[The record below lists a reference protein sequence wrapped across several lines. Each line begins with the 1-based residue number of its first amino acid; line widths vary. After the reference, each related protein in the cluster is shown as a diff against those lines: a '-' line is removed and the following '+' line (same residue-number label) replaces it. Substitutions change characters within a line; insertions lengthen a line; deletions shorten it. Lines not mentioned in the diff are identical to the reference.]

1 MTDRMSITSDEQPP
15 EINTN
20 VPQTARIW
28 NYWLGGKDNF
38 PVDRQVGDQIL
49 EAFPAIVENAR
60 ASRAFLAR
68 AVRYLAGEAGIRQ
81 FLDIGTGLPT
91 ANNTHQVAQAVA
103 PECRIV
109 YVDNDPIVLAHARAL
124 LTSTPEGATTYID
137 ADLRDPDTI
146 LQQVARTLDFTQP
159 IAIMLMGILGH
170 IADDNEA
177 RSIVKRLVDAVGSGS
192 YLTMNDGTDTSEE
205 VVEAAR
211 IWNQSANPTYHLRSP
226 DRIARFFDG
235 LELVEPGVVSPAMAS
250 RAQRVRLSRPR
261 SIRLVASRASRN
273 AVVTATTSGPIPAH
287 TGNRG
292 SLSSVRPRSGH
303 LKHTE

>member
-1 MTDRMSITSDEQPP
+1 VADNSSQVPP
-15 EINTN
+15 EVNTN

-38 PVDRQVGDQIL
+38 PVDRQVGDQVL

-68 AVRYLAGEAGIRQ
+68 AVRFLAGEAGIRQ

-109 YVDNDPIVLAHARAL
+109 YVDNDPIVLTHARAL
-124 LTSTPEGATTYID
+124 LTSTPEGATDYID

-146 LQQVARTLDFTQP
+146 LQQAARTLDFTQP

-170 IADDNEA
+170 IAEDEQA
-177 RSIVKRLVDAVGSGS
+177 QSIVKRLLGGVPAGS
-192 YLTMNDGTDTSEE
+192 YLTMNDGTDTSQE

-211 IWNQSANPTYHLRSP
+211 IWNESANPTYHLRSP

-235 LELVEPGVVSPAMAS
+235 LELVEPGVVSPPRWRPEPSAS
-250 RAQRVRLSRPR
+250 GL
-261 SIRLVASRASRN
+261 
-273 AVVTATTSGPIPAH
+273 PAEIDSAC
-287 TGNRG
+287 GVGRK
-292 SLSSVRPRSGH
+292 P
-303 LKHTE
+303 

>member
-1 MTDRMSITSDEQPP
+1 VTDSRSITSDEQPS
-15 EINTN
+15 EVNTG

-38 PVDRQVGDQIL
+38 AVDRQVGDQIL
-49 EAFPAIVENAR
+49 QAFPAIVENAR
-60 ASRAFLAR
+60 ASRAFLVR

-91 ANNTHQVAQAVA
+91 ANNTHEVAQAVA

-109 YVDNDPIVLAHARAL
+109 YVDNDRIVLAHARAL
-124 LTSTPEGATTYID
+124 LTSTPEGATTYLD

-146 LQQVARTLDFTQP
+146 LQQAARTLDFNQP

-170 IADDNEA
+170 IAEDEQA
-177 RSIVKRLVDAVGSGS
+177 QSIVKRLVGGVRSGS

-211 IWNQSANPTYHLRSP
+211 IWNESANPTYHLRSP

-235 LELVEPGVVSPAMAS
+235 LELVEPGIVSPP
-250 RAQRVRLSRPR
+250 RWRPEPG
-261 SIRLVASRASRN
+261 S
-273 AVVTATTSGPIPAH
+273 SGLPAEIDSAC
-287 TGNRG
+287 GVGRK
-292 SLSSVRPRSGH
+292 P
-303 LKHTE
+303 

>member
-1 MTDRMSITSDEQPP
+1 LGKQQP
-15 EINTN
+15 EINTA

-38 PVDRQVGDQIL
+38 PVDRAVGDQIL

-60 ASRAFLAR
+60 ASRAFLVR
-68 AVRYLAGEAGIRQ
+68 AVRYLAGASGIRQ

-91 ANNTHQVAQAVA
+91 ANNTHEVAQQVV
-103 PECRIV
+103 PESRIV
-109 YVDNDPIVLAHARAL
+109 YVDSDPVVLAHARAL
-124 LTSTPEGATTYID
+124 LTSTPEGATAYID

-146 LQQVARTLDFTQP
+146 LREAAGTLDFTRP

-170 IADDNEA
+170 IPDDEQA
-177 RSIVKRLVDAVGSGS
+177 RSIVRRLMDAVPSGS

-226 DRIARFFDG
+226 ERIARFFDG
-235 LELVEPGVVSPAMAS
+235 LELVEPGVVSPP
-250 RAQRVRLSRPR
+250 RWRPEP
-261 SIRLVASRASRN
+261 SP
-273 AVVTATTSGPIPAH
+273 SGLPLEID
-287 TGNRG
+287 
-292 SLSSVRPRSGH
+292 SSCGMGRKP
-303 LKHTE
+303 

>member
-1 MTDRMSITSDEQPP
+1 VADNSSQVPP
-15 EINTN
+15 EVNTN

-38 PVDRQVGDQIL
+38 PVDRQVGDQVL

-109 YVDNDPIVLAHARAL
+109 YVDNDPIVLTHARAL
-124 LTSTPEGATTYID
+124 LTSTPEGATDYID

-146 LQQVARTLDFTQP
+146 LQQAARTLDFTQP

-170 IADDNEA
+170 IAEDEQA
-177 RSIVKRLVDAVGSGS
+177 QSIVKRLLGGVPAGS
-192 YLTMNDGTDTSEE
+192 YLTMNDGTDTSQE

-211 IWNQSANPTYHLRSP
+211 IWNESANPTYHLRSP

-235 LELVEPGVVSPAMAS
+235 LELVEPGVVSPPRWRPEPSAS
-250 RAQRVRLSRPR
+250 GL
-261 SIRLVASRASRN
+261 
-273 AVVTATTSGPIPAH
+273 PAEIDSAC
-287 TGNRG
+287 GVGRK
-292 SLSSVRPRSGH
+292 P
-303 LKHTE
+303 